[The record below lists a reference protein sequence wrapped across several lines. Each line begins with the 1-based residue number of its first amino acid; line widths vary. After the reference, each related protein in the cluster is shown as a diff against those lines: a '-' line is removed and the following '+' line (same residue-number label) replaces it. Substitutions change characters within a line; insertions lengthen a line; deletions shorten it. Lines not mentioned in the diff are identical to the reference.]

1 MKIFLTLCLSM
12 FIVSNTMG
20 QLFVNDIPIDTLN
33 TPFCQLICENAE
45 PLSKARILIDFGQSF
60 VDNGIN
66 RQKFM
71 DAAKKAITFNSNV
84 DALNFMV
91 RHGWELASFKMR
103 GDKFIY
109 LLQRKKRPN

>member
-1 MKIFLTLCLSM
+1 MKTLLILLLGL
-12 FIVSNTMG
+12 FIVSNSMG
-20 QLFVNDIPIDTLN
+20 QIFVNDVPIDTLN
-33 TPFCQLICENAE
+33 TPYCQLICENAE
-45 PLSKARILIDFGQSF
+45 PLTRARILIDYGQPF
-60 VDNGIN
+60 VDTGLN

-71 DAAKKAITFNSNV
+71 DADKKAITFNSNI

-91 RHGWELASFKMR
+91 KNGWELASFKMQ